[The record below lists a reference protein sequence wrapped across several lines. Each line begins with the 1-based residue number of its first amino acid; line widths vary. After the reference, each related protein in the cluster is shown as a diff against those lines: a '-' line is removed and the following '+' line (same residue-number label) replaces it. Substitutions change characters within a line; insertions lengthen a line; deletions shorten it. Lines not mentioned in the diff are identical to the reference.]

1 MSLNQLPCL
10 VNPWRQASGDSCYT
24 NTMLVTI
31 DTGGT
36 KTLISSFGRDGKM
49 GESIKFPTPGEPA
62 EYAKALKQVV
72 RERYSN
78 KQVDAI
84 VLAMPGVIDNG
95 ILRWA
100 PNIGHGWDH
109 VPIHHLLKDLLP
121 GVPLLIEN
129 DVKLAGLGEARA
141 MHTIPT
147 SVMYISISTGIGI
160 GVIENGR
167 IDKAMRKSEA
177 GHMFIEYDGRVQRYE
192 SFASGKAIVR
202 VYKKFAREITNPRTW
217 RQISDRISRGLLVLI
232 PVIQPD
238 VIVFGGSVGT
248 YYPRYGEFLKDILV
262 HHLPDHI
269 PCPKLVQAKHPEEA
283 VVYGCYY
290 YGVDYLADQAA
301 QKR

>member
-1 MSLNQLPCL
+1 
-10 VNPWRQASGDSCYT
+10 
-24 NTMLVTI
+24 MLVTI

-62 EYAKALKQVV
+62 EYVATLKKVV
-72 RERYSN
+72 RERYGN
-78 KQVDAI
+78 KHVDAI
-84 VLAMPGVIDNG
+84 VMAMPSAIDDG
-95 ILRWA
+95 IVRWA
-100 PNIGHGWDH
+100 PNIGHGWVN
-109 VPIHHLLKDLLP
+109 VPIKRMLDGLLP
-121 GVPLLIEN
+121 GVPLLLEN

-141 MHTIPT
+141 THTIPT
-147 SVMYISISTGIGI
+147 TVMYISISTGIGI
-160 GVIENGR
+160 GIIEDGK

-202 VYKKFAREITNPRTW
+202 VYKKFAREITSPRTW
-217 RQISDRISRGLLVLI
+217 RQIADRISRGLLVLI
-232 PVIQPD
+232 PIIQPD

-248 YYPRYGEFLKDILV
+248 YYERYGTFLKDILT

-269 PCPKLVQAKHPEEA
+269 PCPKIVKAKHPEEA

-290 YGVDYLADQAA
+290 YGIDYLAEKSRK
-301 QKR
+301 KRP